1 MRSGKKSTRL
11 SNIAVR
17 PITSMTTATRTAA
30 YSALRVPR
38 LTPAVQNVICGSNKF
53 IMEQKTQTFAAL
65 YDALPPTEK
74 NRITA
79 EIINRCNVSLW
90 TIQSWKSGCRKPK
103 PKSREIL
110 AELFDVPTSEMF
122 PETVN

>member
-1 MRSGKKSTRL
+1 
-11 SNIAVR
+11 
-17 PITSMTTATRTAA
+17 
-30 YSALRVPR
+30 
-38 LTPAVQNVICGSNKF
+38 
-53 IMEQKTQTFAAL
+53 MEQNTQTFAAL

>member
-1 MRSGKKSTRL
+1 VRSGKKSTRL
-11 SNIAVR
+11 SHITVK
-17 PITSMTTATRTAA
+17 PITSMTTVTRTEA
-30 YSALRVPR
+30 YSAPPGHRSTAAAPN
-38 LTPAVQNVICGSNKF
+38 AICGSNKF
-53 IMEQKTQTFAAL
+53 IMEQNIQTFAAL